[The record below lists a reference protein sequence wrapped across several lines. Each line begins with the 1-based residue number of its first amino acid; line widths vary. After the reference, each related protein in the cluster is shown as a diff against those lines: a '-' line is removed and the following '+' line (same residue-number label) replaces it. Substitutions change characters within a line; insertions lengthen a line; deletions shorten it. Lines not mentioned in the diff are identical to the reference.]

1 MGVHNITYNEKCFV
15 SKDDNF
21 AKLYETFLD
30 SGFEINGI
38 SQEEVNQYFE
48 EIRNRDKDKP

>member
-1 MGVHNITYNEKCFV
+1 MGVHNITDNEKCFV

-38 SQEEVNQYFE
+38 SQEEVNQYFD